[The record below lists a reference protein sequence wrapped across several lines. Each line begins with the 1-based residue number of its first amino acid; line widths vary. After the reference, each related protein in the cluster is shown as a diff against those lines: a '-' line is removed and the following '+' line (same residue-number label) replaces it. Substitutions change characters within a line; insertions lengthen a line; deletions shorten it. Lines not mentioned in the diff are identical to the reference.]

1 MDSFI
6 NLKKDILYTPD
17 YPIAGSDFADIS
29 VAMNNHHDMLAL
41 LRIACANLAV
51 DADTVIVR
59 ALGRPGNE
67 QGLDAKA
74 LAALLAS
81 HPCIAP
87 AAAVECYNKAGN
99 LFMHEGLVKS
109 AANAFGEAG
118 KTAFASNDADL
129 WIAGKRSYA
138 DTMQLHRDLT
148 DYSLAS
154 FTAGNY
160 ADSLCEKKMY
170 REAIEAYETAI
181 EWASRDNL
189 SVLRGTQFLHKIE
202 RARRELQR
210 EKCNDVD

>member
-1 MDSFI
+1 MTQW
-6 NLKKDILYTPD
+6 NVHYYTSQ
-17 YPIAGSDFADIS
+17 AHELVAKSQSLHAD
-29 VAMNNHHDMLAL
+29 
-41 LRIACANLAV
+41 
-51 DADTVIVR
+51 
-59 ALGRPGNE
+59 
-67 QGLDAKA
+67 GLDKKA
-74 LAALLAS
+74 AMAARCAGDFFVMATEHAS
-81 HPCIAP
+81 
-87 AAAVECYNKAGN
+87 AVECYNKAGT
-99 LFMHEGLVKS
+99 LYMHEGLVKS